1 MYLNSPLTVSIS
13 ATGKSTPM
21 NKLTLMHHI
30 LGSQCMYS
38 SLFPMNFMVL
48 FGSAM
53 LWLEFSTFF
62 IAFRWM
68 MFFHGIMGG
77 DWKQTLNSVFT
88 AFSFLFLR
96 TVFCI
101 YGVFAIGGP
110 WMYKTFQESGHSYGF
125 HALNVEF
132 TIVAFINVGL
142 NLHWSWLIV
151 K

>member
-1 MYLNSPLTVSIS
+1 MYFSLLT
-13 ATGKSTPM
+13 
-21 NKLTLMHHI
+21 
-30 LGSQCMYS
+30 
-38 SLFPMNFMVL
+38 MNFMVL

-68 MFFHGIMGG
+68 MFFHGIMGE
-77 DWKQTLNSVFT
+77 DWRQTLNSFLI
-88 AFSFLFLR
+88 ALSFLIFR

-110 WMYKTFQESGHSYGF
+110 WMYKTFQESGHSFGF
-125 HALNVEF
+125 IALNVEF
-132 TIVAFINVGL
+132 IIVAFINVGL
-142 NLHWSWLIV
+142 NLHWSSLIV